1 MGQTDSSGQH
11 YMPYGMAGSPAR
23 KDYEDMRYME
33 KAASKLI
40 DRDKKSMRVTA
51 QEQGKKYTRSK
62 PSSKKPTKKIST
74 KR

>member
-1 MGQTDSSGQH
+1 MAQTDKSGQH
-11 YMPYGMAGSPAR
+11 YMAYGMPGSPAR

-40 DRDKKSMRVTA
+40 DRDKKAMKVTA
-51 QEQGKKYTRSK
+51 TEQTKKIGKSK
-62 PSSKKPTKKIST
+62 SSSKKTKKKIST